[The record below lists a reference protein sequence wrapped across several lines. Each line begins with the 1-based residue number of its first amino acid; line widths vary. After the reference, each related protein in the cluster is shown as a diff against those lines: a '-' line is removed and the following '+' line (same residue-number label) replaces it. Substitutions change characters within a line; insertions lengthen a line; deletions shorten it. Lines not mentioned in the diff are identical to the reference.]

1 MKITIG
7 RHYPV
12 ESPIH
17 RLDARVKI
25 VGVFLYVTAIF
36 IAKGAA
42 EYAVAAIFTFIV
54 IYMTNVPVK
63 MFLSG
68 FKNLAVIIFFTAI
81 LNIFFSNEGNV
92 IWKAGIL
99 KITDMGI
106 VTAIR
111 LTVRLLLLVI
121 GSSVLTLTTSPMELT
136 YGLESLLKPLKK
148 VGVPVHEIA
157 MMISIAIRF
166 IPTLTEELEKIK
178 KAQSARGVDFESGN
192 FMQRAKNFIPLLV
205 PLFISSF
212 RRADELAMAMESR
225 GYRGDEGRTRM
236 KKYLLNVQDKR
247 AGIIMVV
254 FLVIIILMRILI

>member
-17 RLDARVKI
+17 RLDARIKVT
-25 VGVFLYVTAIF
+25 GVFLYVIAIF

-42 EYAVAAIFTFIV
+42 EYLFAACFTAVV

-68 FKNLAVIIFFTAI
+68 FKNLAMVILFTAV
-81 LNIFFSNEGNV
+81 LNVFFSNEGNV
-92 IWKAGIL
+92 LWGVGII

-106 VTAIR
+106 ITAAR
-111 LTVRLLLLVI
+111 LTARLLLLVI

-136 YGLESLLKPLKK
+136 YALESLLKPLKR
-148 VGVPVHEIA
+148 VGVPVHETA

-166 IPTLTEELEKIK
+166 IPTLSEELEKIK
-178 KAQSARGVDFESGN
+178 KAQSSRGVDFESGS

-236 KKYLLNVQDKR
+236 RKYLLNVQDKR
-247 AGIIMVV
+247 AGAVMAA